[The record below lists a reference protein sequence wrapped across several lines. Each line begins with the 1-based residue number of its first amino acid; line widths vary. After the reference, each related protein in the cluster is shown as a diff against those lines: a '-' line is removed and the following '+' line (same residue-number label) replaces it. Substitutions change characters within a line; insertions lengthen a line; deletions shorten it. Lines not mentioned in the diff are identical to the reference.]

1 MSEQQETTTT
11 RSRRVRAS
19 HAAIAAAVVLAA
31 GALTIAATRGSA
43 SGASGPAACAGTTPR
58 LTVQGT
64 GQASGRPDSLDFDAQ
79 VSVNASSAA
88 GALAQD
94 SATTSSVVAAIEA
107 AGVKSQDIQTTDLT
121 INPNY
126 TYTHGQS
133 MITGYG
139 VTNSLA
145 VTVHRLADAG
155 PAIDAATAAGADA
168 LSVGSVTFAQS
179 DPRTLQDEARR
190 DAVRQA
196 VTHAG
201 AMARAAGQELGAVCS
216 LTDQSS
222 LSQGV
227 ATPEHFG
234 PLNASSA
241 TAEVPLEGGTQPASA
256 QVTLVYELEPLRQ

>member
-1 MSEQQETTTT
+1 MSEQQQATTSP
-11 RSRRVRAS
+11 RRRVRGS
-19 HAAIAAAVVLAA
+19 KAAIAVAVVLAA
-31 GALTIAATRGSA
+31 AALTVAATRGSA
-43 SGASGPAACAGTTPR
+43 SAASSTPACAGSTPR

-88 GALAQD
+88 SALAQD
-94 SATTSSVVAAIEA
+94 STTTSSVVQAIEA
-107 AGVKSQDIQTTDLT
+107 AGVKSRDIQTTDLT

-126 TYTHGQS
+126 TFTKGNS
-133 MITGYG
+133 IITGYG

-145 VTVHRLADAG
+145 VTVRRLADAG
-155 PAIDAATAAGADA
+155 AAIDAATTAGGNA
-168 LSVGSVTFAQS
+168 LSVGSLTFAQS
-179 DPRTLQDEARR
+179 DPRTLEDQARR

-201 AMARAAGQELGAVCS
+201 AMARAAGQGLGVVCS

-227 ATPEHFG
+227 ATPEQFG
-234 PLNASSA
+234 PLNASAAS
-241 TAEVPLEGGTQPASA
+241 VPLEGGTQQASA
-256 QVTLVYELEPLRQ
+256 QVTLVYELEPLRH